1 LKEVE
6 RRGLSGGIDLVRNLR
21 EETRDLEFRLS
32 EAKSNNATYRAK
44 IGLIHARVPARR
56 LQRKQAPTTKHDGT
70 TPASTSTAASP
81 DSEMTAASATTVV
94 EKSIS
99 EQIAT
104 GDSQAIAV
112 RAQGKQGF
120 FRIDLWQV
128 LLRIIGFN
136 RAADRRAIEVLQQQ
150 DQQQEPSM
158 AHIMTV

>member
-32 EAKSNNATYRAK
+32 ETKSNNATCRAK
-44 IGLIHARVPARR
+44 IGLIHARMPQRR
-56 LQRKQAPTTKHDGT
+56 LPPKQAPTATTKHDGT
-70 TPASTSTAASP
+70 KPASSSTAASP
-81 DSEMTAASATTVV
+81 DSEMTAASPTTV

-112 RAQGKQGF
+112 RAPGKQGF
-120 FRIDLWQV
+120 FSIDLWQV

-136 RAADRRAIEVLQQQ
+136 RAADRRAIEVAQQQ
-150 DQQQEPSM
+150 QQQEPSL